1 MLIQNRHNQ
10 ILEWLQNEKTISAAE
25 LSERLQ
31 VSSMTVWRDLKLL
44 EQQSLLKRVRG
55 GASAVSQKTT
65 TGSTLHAAFQLNP
78 AVFSPIKSKLGR
90 YAAHFL
96 VEENDNIALEG
107 GTTVSSMVPYI
118 DQTNITILT
127 NGLNTM
133 LLAAPLIGS
142 MRVLCCGGVLSDYAD
157 SFIGPQAEAF
167 FSEFR
172 VNKVFLSASGV
183 TLEDEFTDPE
193 PLYASLKHAMRRSAE
208 KVIVLVDSSKFGKRT
223 LNQVLRF
230 SEVDI
235 LVTDSG
241 APQDMLD
248 AITAQG
254 IEVHIAP

>member
-1 MLIQNRHNQ
+1 MMIQNRHTQ
-10 ILEWLQNEKTISAAE
+10 ILEWLQTEKSISAAE
-25 LSERLQ
+25 LSERLL
-31 VSSMTVWRDLKLL
+31 VSNMTIWRDLKQL
-44 EQQSLLKRVRG
+44 EQQGLLKRVRG
-55 GASAVSQKTT
+55 GASAVPSNT
-65 TGSTLHAAFQLNP
+65 TGSTLHTAFQLNP
-78 AVFSPIKSKLGR
+78 AVFSPLKSKLGR

-96 VEENDNIALEG
+96 IKENDNIALEG

-118 DQTNITILT
+118 DQSNITILT

-133 LLAAPLIGS
+133 LLAAPLIDS
-142 MRVLCCGGVLSDYAD
+142 MRVLCCGGILSKYAD

-193 PLYASLKHAMRRSAE
+193 PLYASLKHAMRHSAE

-241 APQDMLD
+241 APQDLLD
-248 AITAQG
+248 AISAQG

>member
-1 MLIQNRHNQ
+1 MMIHSRHNQ
-10 ILEWLQNEKTISAAE
+10 ILDWLQTEKTISAAA
-25 LSERLQ
+25 LSERLH
-31 VSSMTVWRDLKLL
+31 VSNMTIWRDLKQL
-44 EQQSLLKRVRG
+44 EQQGLLKRVHG
-55 GASAVSQKTT
+55 GAAAIPQNLS
-65 TGSTLHAAFQLNP
+65 GSSLHASFQLNP
-78 AVFSPIKSKLGR
+78 AVFSPIKTKLGR

-96 VEENDNIALEG
+96 VEENDNIVLEG
-107 GTTVSSMVPYI
+107 GTTVTSMVPYI
-118 DQTNITILT
+118 DQANITILT

-133 LLAAPLIGS
+133 LLAAPLIDS
-142 MRVLCCGGVLSDYAD
+142 KRVLCCGGVLSKYAD
-157 SFIGPQAEAF
+157 SFLGPQAEAF

-172 VNKVFLSASGV
+172 VEKVFLSASGV

-193 PLYASLKHAMRRSAE
+193 PLYAPLKHAMRRSAE
-208 KVIVLVDSSKFGKRT
+208 KVVVLVDSSKFGKRT

-248 AITAQG
+248 AIAARG

>member
-1 MLIQNRHNQ
+1 MIQNRYTQ
-10 ILEWLQNEKTISAAE
+10 ILEWLQSEKTISAAE
-25 LSERLQ
+25 LGERLH
-31 VSSMTVWRDLKLL
+31 VSNMTVWRDLKHL
-44 EQQSLLKRVRG
+44 EQQGMLKRVRG
-55 GASAVSQKTT
+55 GAAIVPSQS
-65 TGSTLHAAFQLNP
+65 TGSTLQSAFQLNP
-78 AVFSPIKSKLGR
+78 AVFSPLKTRIGR

-96 VEENDNIALEG
+96 VEENDNITLEG

-118 DQTNITILT
+118 DQHNITILT

-133 LLAAPLIGS
+133 MLAAPLIDS
-142 MRVLCCGGVLSDYAD
+142 MRVLCCGGVLSKYAD

-172 VNKVFLSASGV
+172 VNKVFLGASGL

-208 KVIVLVDSSKFGKRT
+208 KVVVLVDSSKFGKRT

-230 SEVDI
+230 SDVDI

-241 APQDMLD
+241 APQDILD
-248 AITAQG
+248 ALAAQG